1 MKDYLI
7 SIWGLIDPLY
17 YHCTRLTYLPPIE
30 DNIFRVRL
38 TKYKGRNIALSDGK
52 QINKNDTLVKIH
64 LHNVRL
70 LKEFK
75 NVNSEIKKAKMTYSY
90 VKRSLPA
97 IDLYIQNHPHSSE
110 IKGIIGIT
118 TLNKG
123 CERLGFEVFNISH
136 PIYKWFKQIA
146 FLPIEKISRRNSI
159 LYILKH
165 HKPSYLLMSR
175 DKLSNLYRR

>member
-1 MKDYLI
+1 MRDYII
-7 SIWGLIDPLY
+7 SIWDLIDPLY
-17 YHCTRLTYLPPIE
+17 YHCTRLTYLPPKE

-38 TKYKGRNIALSDGK
+38 TKYKGRNMVLSDGT

-75 NVNSEIKKAKMTYSY
+75 NMNSEMKKAKMIYYY
-90 VKRSLPA
+90 VKRSLPG
-97 IDLYIQNHPHSSE
+97 IDIYIQNHPHSNE

-123 CERLGFEVFNISH
+123 CERLGFEIFDISH
-136 PIYKWFKQIA
+136 PIYKWFKQIT
-146 FLPIEKISRRNSI
+146 FLPIEIISSQNASFCIYLSI
-159 LYILKH
+159 INQVIY
-165 HKPSYLLMSR
+165 
-175 DKLSNLYRR
+175 

>member
-1 MKDYLI
+1 MRDYFI

-17 YHCTRLTYLPPIE
+17 YHCTRLTNLPTKE

-38 TKYKGRNIALSDGK
+38 TKYKGRNMVLSDGT

-70 LKEFK
+70 LKEIK
-75 NVNSEIKKAKMTYSY
+75 NMNSELKKAKMIFNY
-90 VKRSLPA
+90 VKRSLPG

-123 CERLGFEVFNISH
+123 SERLGFEVFEIAH

-146 FLPIEKISRRNSI
+146 FLPIDIISSQNTF
-159 LYILKH
+159 LHVLKT
-165 HKPSYLLMSR
+165 HKPSYLLMST
-175 DKLSNLYRR
+175 DKLSNMYRH